1 MKAPLLI
8 AGLIALGAAAWI
20 ASGQF
25 DGVADTSAVQK
36 PPAEVPAAGQ
46 LTQVRVQT
54 LQAESRVREIV
65 LRGATEAFRAVD
77 LKAEADGR
85 IAEQLVPEGTE
96 VAAGTPLVQIAMEDR
111 AARVKEAE
119 ALVAQRQIEQQA
131 AAKLAKSG
139 YRSQTDLAASE
150 AALQAAEAAL
160 EAARIELEN
169 TTLLAPYDGIV
180 ERHLAKAGAF
190 VSRGDPVLRLVELDP
205 LLVVAFANEDEVLRI
220 QQGQPARARL
230 TDGRELEGTVAYV
243 ARSGEPGTRSFRVE
257 LHLDNAAGAL
267 PAGITADILIALPAE
282 PAYKV
287 SPAVLVLDQG
297 GRLGVKAL
305 DDADRVVFLPASI
318 LDDEVDGIWLGG
330 LPPALR
336 LIVVGQ
342 EFVETGETVRAVTVE
357 TPGAAPGE
365 S

>member
-1 MKAPLLI
+1 MKTSLII
-8 AGLIALGAAAWI
+8 AGLIALGALAWI

-25 DGVADTSAVQK
+25 GGAADASAVQK
-36 PPAEVPAAGQ
+36 PPAEVPAAGAF
-46 LTQVRVQT
+46 TQVRVQT
-54 LQAESRVREIV
+54 MAAESRVREIV
-65 LRGATEAFRAVD
+65 LRGATEAFRAID
-77 LKAEADGR
+77 LKAETDGR

-111 AARVKEAE
+111 AARVREAE
-119 ALVAQRQIEQQA
+119 ALVTQRRIEQQA

-139 YRSQTDLAASE
+139 YRSQTDLAASD

-190 VSRGDPVLRLVELDP
+190 ASRGDPVVHLVELDP
-205 LLVVAFANEDEVLRI
+205 LVVVAFADEEEVLAI
-220 QQGQPARARL
+220 QQGQPALARL
-230 TDGRELEGTVAYV
+230 TDGRELEGIVAYV
-243 ARSGEPGTRSFRVE
+243 ARSGEPATRSFRVE
-257 LHLDNAAGAL
+257 LHLDNAAGTL
-267 PAGITADILIALPAE
+267 PAGITADILIALPPE

-287 SPAVLVLDQG
+287 SPAVLVLDEG

-305 DDADRVVFLPASI
+305 DEADRVVFLPASI
-318 LDDEVDGIWLGG
+318 LDDETDGIWLGG

-342 EFVETGETVRAVTVE
+342 EFVEVGETVRPVAAE
-357 TPGAAPGE
+357 APG
-365 S
+365 SS

>member
-1 MKAPLLI
+1 MKAPLII
-8 AGLIALGAAAWI
+8 AGLITLGAAAWI

-25 DGVADTSAVQK
+25 GGAADASAVQK
-36 PPAEVPAAGQ
+36 PPAVVPAAGD
-46 LTQVRVQT
+46 LTQVRVET
-54 LQAESRVREIV
+54 LAAESRAREIV
-65 LRGATEAFRAVD
+65 LRGATEAFRAID
-77 LKAEADGR
+77 LKAETDGR

-119 ALVAQRQIEQQA
+119 ALVAQRRIEQEA

-139 YRSQTDLAASE
+139 YRSQTDLAATE

-190 VSRGDPVLRLVELDP
+190 ASRGDPVVRLVELNP
-205 LLVVAFANEDEVLRI
+205 LVVVAFANEDEVLSI

-230 TDGRELEGTVAYV
+230 TDGRELEGTLAYV
-243 ARSGEPGTRSFRVE
+243 ARSGEPATRSFRVE
-257 LHLDNAAGAL
+257 LHLENAAGTL
-267 PAGITADILIALPAE
+267 PAGITADLLIALPPE
-282 PAYKV
+282 SAYKV
-287 SPAVLVLDQG
+287 SPAVLVLDER
-297 GRLGVKAL
+297 GRLGVKAV
-305 DDADRVVFLPASI
+305 DDADRVVFLPARI
-318 LDDEVDGIWLGG
+318 MDDEVDGIWLGG

-342 EFVETGETVRAVTVE
+342 EFVEVGETVRPVTIE
-357 TPGAAPGE
+357 APGAT
-365 S
+365 